1 MTRSDEDLP
10 LSRTKPVADDV
21 RSELEFHLHERAREL
36 EAKGMTREQ
45 ALAEARQQF
54 GDQKAVEAECEI
66 IETRRRGTRRR
77 AETFSALR
85 QDLMVGLRVLR
96 KSPGFAI
103 SAIVMLALGIG
114 ANSAVFSIVNRVL
127 LQPLPYENSER
138 LVTVY
143 EKHEKAGWGNLPWA
157 NYLDIQS
164 QSRSFEA
171 IAMYGSDDATVLG
184 TSTPLRVRAG
194 VVSTNFFKVMS
205 IRPFMGRFTTP
216 DEHKEGAAP
225 VAVVS
230 YGFWRDHLGSPASLN
245 GVRIKVDADY
255 DVIGVAPPGF
265 DFPNGNQIWSPI
277 ELRKQG
283 MSRTSHNYEA
293 IGLLK
298 AGITTIAA
306 QKEIDGILARLA
318 TQYAPDFD
326 ASGAKVETLQETLNG
341 SFRTPLY
348 LLLGASGL
356 VLLAA
361 CVNLASAMLARG
373 TARSSEFTVRVALG
387 ASRTRVV
394 QQLVTESG
402 ILAFAGCVAG
412 LLLAALLL
420 RVLSVLAPASLHIEQ
435 IRVDYG
441 VQIFALFVAGIT
453 TVAFG
458 LLPALRLSATNMSLA
473 LREGSR
479 GTSGTKRMLVWNVLV
494 ATEVALAVVLLSSS
508 ALLVK
513 SFSNVMQNK
522 LGFEAE
528 TVTTARINLPEVNY
542 ARLSPTVTTFH
553 ERLLERLKAQPGV
566 TAVGLTNRLPLAGG
580 NPSGSLLIDGK
591 PLDPRGPF
599 NAYAIYRVVGGDY
612 FSAMGI
618 PVLKGRT
625 FRTGNSTDEGPAV
638 VVDESF
644 ARTEWPNA
652 DPIGK
657 RLKPGGMDGLDE
669 PWFTIIGV
677 VGDVRSTS
685 ATGRFQPTYYFDHRA
700 RPPYRTRSASYVIR
714 SSLST
719 AAIAAMLRR
728 EVNAVDQQVPVEI
741 QALSEIVSLSSA
753 PQKFPMVLIGGFALV
768 ALVMAVVGIYAV
780 VSYAVTQRTREIGV
794 RLALGAS
801 PVTVRSLVLVSAM
814 RGVVPGLAVG
824 GALSFA
830 TARLLTNML
839 YGVSPF
845 DPIALASALA
855 LLGLAAV
862 VSTALPAI
870 RATRVD
876 PLIAM
881 RAE

>member
-1 MTRSDEDLP
+1 MTPSDEHLP

-36 EAKGMTREQ
+36 EAQGMTREQ
-45 ALAEARQQF
+45 AMTKARQQF
-54 GDQKAVEAECEI
+54 GDQKAVEAECEV

-77 AETFSALR
+77 AETFGALR
-85 QDLMVGLRVLR
+85 QDVLVGLRVLR
-96 KSPGFAI
+96 KSPGFTVA
-103 SAIVMLALGIG
+103 SVLMLALGIG

-127 LQPLPYENSER
+127 LQPLPYENSNR
-138 LVTVY
+138 IVAVS
-143 EKHEKAGWGNLPWA
+143 EKHENSGWGNLPWA

-164 QSRSFEA
+164 QSRSFDA

-184 TSTPLRVRAG
+184 TSAPLRVRAG
-194 VVSTNFFKVMS
+194 AVSSNFFKVMS
-205 IRPFMGRFTTP
+205 VRPFMGRLTTSE
-216 DEHKEGAAP
+216 EHKEGAAP

-230 YGFWRDHLGSPASLN
+230 YGFWRDHLGSPASLA

-255 DVIGVAPPGF
+255 DVIGVTPPGF
-265 DFPNGNQIWSPI
+265 DFPDGNQIWSPI

-298 AGITTIAA
+298 TGVTPLAA
-306 QKEIDGILARLA
+306 QKELDGILARLA

-326 ASGAKVETLQETLNG
+326 ASGAVVETLQERLNG

-373 TARSSEFTVRVALG
+373 TARSNEFTVRVALG

-402 ILAFAGCVAG
+402 MLAFAGCVAG
-412 LLLAALLL
+412 LLLASFLL
-420 RVLSVLAPASLHIEQ
+420 RVLGLLAPQSLHMEQ

-441 VQIFALFVAGIT
+441 VQIFALLIAGVT

-479 GTSGTKRMLVWNVLV
+479 GTSGTKRMRVWNMLV

-522 LGFEAE
+522 LGFAAE
-528 TVTTARINLPEVNY
+528 TVTTARVNLPEVNY
-542 ARLSPTVTTFH
+542 ARESPSVLAFH
-553 ERLLERLKAQPGV
+553 ERLLAALKAQPGV
-566 TAVGLTNRLPLAGG
+566 IAVGLANRLPLAGS

-591 PLDPRGPF
+591 PQDPRGPF
-599 NAYAIYRVVGGDY
+599 NAYAIYRVVGGEY
-612 FSAMGI
+612 FSSMGI
-618 PVLKGRT
+618 PLLKGRT
-625 FRTGNSTDEGPAV
+625 FRSGNSTEEGPAV
-638 VVDESF
+638 VVDETF
-644 ARTEWPNA
+644 ARTEWPNS

-657 RLKPGGMDGLDE
+657 RLKPAGMDGADE
-669 PWFTIIGV
+669 PWFTVIGV
-677 VGDVRSTS
+677 VGDVRSTT

-714 SSLST
+714 SNLST
-719 AAIAAMLRR
+719 AAIATMLRR
-728 EVNAVDQQVPVEI
+728 EVNAIDAQVPIEI
-741 QALSEIVSLSSA
+741 QTLSEIVSRSSA
-753 PQKFPMVLIGGFALV
+753 PRKFPMVLIGAFALV
-768 ALVMAVVGIYAV
+768 ALIMAVVGIYAV

-801 PVTVRSLVLVSAM
+801 PVTVRSLVLISAM
-814 RGVVPGLAVG
+814 RGVLPGLLAGV
-824 GALSFA
+824 ALSMA
-830 TARLLTNML
+830 TAKLLTNML

-845 DPIALASALA
+845 DPTALLVAVG

-862 VSTALPAI
+862 ASTAIPAI